1 VQEQYTVW
9 NNKTNIV
16 VIWLQLCGT
25 ISSVWITVCCTVYCQ
40 GWTTLLIAGVYW
52 PCIWI
57 ICLIVMEIL
66 YCLHEIQIKDPATS
80 RDILV
85 CHCCPHKSIP
95 FLFGND
101 CCCFQEDLD
110 ALQGMKCQAPYR
122 HEWGDVS
129 YHNALVCA
137 VEPASS
143 VHSMNQIQVLVCS

>member
-1 VQEQYTVW
+1 MWYLFFSLSNSLLYCVLSRLNHAIDCRGVLALHLNYLSDCDE
-9 NNKTNIV
+9 IV
-16 VIWLQLCGT
+16 
-25 ISSVWITVCCTVYCQ
+25 
-40 GWTTLLIAGVYW
+40 
-52 PCIWI
+52 
-57 ICLIVMEIL
+57 
-66 YCLHEIQIKDPATS
+66 YCLHEIQIKDPVTS

-137 VEPASS
+137 AEPASS